1 MNVGEWIFC
10 ARVSDGL
17 VRMTSYS
24 ALPSMYSNTMPTSS
38 KQRKNVVI
46 FPASE
51 LYHIGFLYDTLEAEL
66 RATDARFAVGFGGAE

>member
-1 MNVGEWIFC
+1 
-10 ARVSDGL
+10 
-17 VRMTSYS
+17 
-24 ALPSMYSNTMPTSS
+24 MYSNTMPTSS